1 MVRLHALQNQPVA
14 EREAAVIINNNIIII
29 SGIQESIMRVIS
41 ILLQTD
47 NWRLK
52 APTHFKAAAMF

>member
-1 MVRLHALQNQPVA
+1 MVTLHALQNQPVV
-14 EREAAVIINNNIIII
+14 EREAGIINNNIIII
-29 SGIQESIMRVIS
+29 SGIQESMMTAMS

>member
-29 SGIQESIMRVIS
+29 SGIQESIV
-41 ILLQTD
+41 TAD
-47 NWRLK
+47 VN
-52 APTHFKAAAMF
+52 TAAD